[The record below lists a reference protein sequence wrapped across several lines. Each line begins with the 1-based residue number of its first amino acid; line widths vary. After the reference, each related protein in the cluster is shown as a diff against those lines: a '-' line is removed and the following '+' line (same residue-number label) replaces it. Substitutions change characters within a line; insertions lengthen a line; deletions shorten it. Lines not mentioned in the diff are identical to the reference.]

1 MSIKIKKNITVE
13 NVMLD
18 IDSFPIVNDDTIIKE
33 ALEKML
39 FYKLG
44 VVCVVDNKMNFLG
57 LITDGDIRRILLK
70 VQKPLSALFMEDV
83 MDHISIDPVAIS
95 PDMLVSEA
103 TKLIGKKRVWD
114 LPVLSNKKK
123 ILGLFHLHKALE
135 FYLQND

>member
-1 MSIKIKKNITVE
+1 MSIEIKKNITVE

-135 FYLQND
+135 FYLQNN

>member
-1 MSIKIKKNITVE
+1 MSIEIKKNITVE

>member
-1 MSIKIKKNITVE
+1 MSIEIKKNITVE

-39 FYKLG
+39 FYKLD
-44 VVCVVDNKMNFLG
+44 VVCVVDNKMTFLG